1 MLAVDRK
8 QMSQKVQCGRSVI
21 KDGVLKTVNLS
32 GGGGVRDCILSHI
45 DMGFDEIHDKLRE
58 LYEIGEIRTEVTRLL
73 SVLLLDP
80 ADRNSK
86 LYDYKNQEL
95 DTSRYRTFFDYVHQ
109 NGLKFRNTL
118 LYLCT
123 PAGKFSIRLF

>member
-1 MLAVDRK
+1 
-8 QMSQKVQCGRSVI
+8 MSQKVQCGRSVI

-45 DMGFDEIHDKLRE
+45 DMGFD
-58 LYEIGEIRTEVTRLL
+58 EIGEIRTEVTRLL